1 MSNNCSAKQLE
12 LLMFKDIDLFMS
24 NSSIQNE
31 LFLQWDRIKLSGVV
45 LAYSVG
51 LIIINLDKF

>member
-1 MSNNCSAKQLE
+1 
-12 LLMFKDIDLFMS
+12 MFKDIDLFMS